1 MSVQARVRA
10 PRLRAWTTLN
20 GPLAPNWGFIGALA
34 VDVALWALLFSLLG
48 ALPAIETPSVR
59 LF

>member
-10 PRLRAWTTLN
+10 SRLRAWTTFN
-20 GPLAPNWGFIGALA
+20 GPLTPNWGFIGALA

-48 ALPAIETPSVR
+48 AWPGMDVGSVR
-59 LF
+59 PF